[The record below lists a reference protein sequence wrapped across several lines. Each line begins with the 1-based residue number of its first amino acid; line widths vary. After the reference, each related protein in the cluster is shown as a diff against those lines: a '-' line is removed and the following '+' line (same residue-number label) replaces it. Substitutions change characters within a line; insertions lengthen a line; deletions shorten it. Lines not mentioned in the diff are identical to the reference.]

1 MVLRLTQYNMHKS
14 KKQVQTAFVAQA
26 AKKGCEIIALQEP
39 WQNTHMNATHCPGS
53 SGFWPAYPK
62 QFRSKACFLVR
73 KTFPLSSWSVEYP
86 APDIASLTMQI
97 NDQIIHIHNV
107 YSKPPRN
114 YTHIDQNSPI
124 FKLPEL
130 LKKPGEHVLLGDFN
144 LHHPI
149 WGGPQCFTRHN
160 MVDELLHIVNEADL
174 QLLTPPGTITWED
187 RGQSSTVDLIFST
200 AGLEQR
206 VVSCCVDSSL
216 ENGSD
221 HHPISTQ
228 FSLDRQ
234 PQVVE
239 RRRNWKKMDTDSIA
253 AGSQHLQLPQNL
265 RSPVDI
271 EDYTGYLLGFINQ
284 LIENTVPWSKPAPE
298 YSCRWWTPEVQS
310 AVHQARA
317 ARHQRAPTEE
327 IRALNQAKKKVIHR
341 AKTAQFRKDVHE
353 AATGKEGIWKL
364 ARWAKERSHL
374 PPEPPIVPPLYERV
388 GSAEQCCCPRTTLGG
403 AREAPQRCCPR
414 TTTGEAPG
422 EPHCCPGT
430 TTLPSGCPRWRAALT
445 TQEKADMLRRSFFPE
460 EPQADLSDM
469 NGFEY
474 GQATEP
480 LPQVTK
486 DDILNIMD
494 KQKKFSAP
502 GLDGTP
508 NAFLK
513 AMGEP
518 FAEATAAL
526 TQACWQLAYYPKHF
540 RRARTIALRKAGKD
554 FYTSPRAWRPIAL
567 LNTVGK
573 IIEAATAE
581 QIRRMAEEHNMLP
594 AYQMGAR
601 QGRSTETALDLLVN
615 QVHEIWRDGDHVASL
630 LSLDITGAYDR
641 VVRDRMVHVLRAKGI
656 PEQLAEWVRAFM
668 TDRTSTLVLSGTET
682 EEKPISAGVPQGSP
696 LSPILYLFYAAE
708 LLEACN
714 STTDRLS
721 ASAFVDDTTLLAY
734 GQTTEGNCRILES
747 AHNRCL
753 DWARRYGASFAPEKY
768 DLIHLSRRPKKFNM
782 QAQMQLGSLVKA
794 PTTSVRVLGV
804 WLDPKLR
811 WGEHVKVVLGKMKTQ
826 TNALIRTTASTW
838 GATFASA
845 RQIYS
850 AVVRPALAF
859 GAAVWHPP
867 QSGRQR
873 GKRALPRGPAARL
886 RSVQNKCLRIVSGA
900 YRATPISVLETET
913 FTPPLDLYLD
923 ARLAQFRLRHKE
935 SGMEQ
940 LLSGMPLFTRQR
952 VR

>member
-14 KKQVQTAFVAQA
+14 KKQVQTAFVAEA
-26 AKKGCEIIALQEP
+26 AKQGCEIIALQEP
-39 WQNTHMNATHCPGS
+39 WQNTHMNATYCPSS

-62 QFRSKACFLVR
+62 QFRSRACFLVR

-86 APDIASLTMQI
+86 APDIASLTLQI
-97 NDQIIHIHNV
+97 EGRTIHIHNV
-107 YSKPPRN
+107 YSKSPN
-114 YTHIDQNSPI
+114 SYTHINQESPI
-124 FKLPEL
+124 FKLPQL
-130 LKKPGEHVLLGDFN
+130 LSKPGEHVLLGDFN

-149 WGGPQCFTRHN
+149 WGGPQCFTRHD
-160 MVDELLHIVNEADL
+160 MADELLRVVNEADL
-174 QLLTPPGTITWED
+174 QLLTPPGTITWEA
-187 RGQSSTVDLIFST
+187 RGQSSTVDLIFSST
-200 AGLEQR
+200 SLEQK
-206 VVSCCVDSSL
+206 VISCYVDLNL
-216 ENGSD
+216 ESGSD

-228 FSLDRQ
+228 FSLERA
-234 PQVVE
+234 PQVVKP
-239 RRRNWKKMDTDSIA
+239 RRNWKKMDSEGIA
-253 AGSQHLQLPQNL
+253 AGAQHLRPPQDMHSSMDLEN
-265 RSPVDI
+265 
-271 EDYTGYLLGFINQ
+271 YTSYLLRFIDQ

-298 YSCRWWTPEVQS
+298 YSCKWWTPEVQTI
-310 AVHQARA
+310 VHQARA
-317 ARHQRAPTEE
+317 ARHRHASAEE
-327 IRALNQAKKKVIHR
+327 VLALNQTKKKIIHR

-353 AATGKEGIWKL
+353 AAIGKQGIWKL
-364 ARWAKERSHL
+364 ARWARQKSHL
-374 PPEPPIVPPLYERV
+374 PPEPPIVPLLYEQTN
-388 GSAEQCCCPRTTLGG
+388 SNEPCCCPRTIIGLGTIN
-403 AREAPQRCCPR
+403 RPQ
-414 TTTGEAPG
+414 
-422 EPHCCPGT
+422 CCPGT
-430 TTLPSGCPRWRAALT
+430 TSRSSSCPRWRAALT

-469 NGFEY
+469 DDFEY
-474 GQATEP
+474 GQAVEP

-486 DDILNIMD
+486 NDILNIMD
-494 KQKKFSAP
+494 KQQKFSAP
-502 GLDGTP
+502 GIDGTP

-513 AMGEP
+513 TMGEP
-518 FAEATAAL
+518 FAEAAAAL

-540 RRARTIALRKAGKD
+540 RRARTVALRKVGKD
-554 FYTSPRAWRPIAL
+554 FYTSPRSWRPIAL

-594 AYQMGAR
+594 AHQMGAR

-641 VVRDRMVHVLRAKGI
+641 VVRSRLVHVLRAKGI
-656 PEQLAEWVRAFM
+656 PEQLAEWVGVFM
-668 TDRTSTLVLSGTET
+668 TDRTSTLVLSGMET
-682 EEKPISAGVPQGSP
+682 EERPISAGVPQGSP

-859 GAAVWHPP
+859 GAAVWH
-867 QSGRQR
+867 
-873 GKRALPRGPAARL
+873 LP
-886 RSVQNKCLRIVSGA
+886 
-900 YRATPISVLETET
+900 
-913 FTPPLDLYLD
+913 
-923 ARLAQFRLRHKE
+923 
-935 SGMEQ
+935 
-940 LLSGMPLFTRQR
+940 
-952 VR
+952 